1 MGNGITHFLKATI
14 AVENC
19 FLAAG
24 VTITLVAVVQSVGIV
39 LSWMR

>member
-1 MGNGITHFLKATI
+1 MSNGITRLLKATI

-24 VTITLVAVVQSVGIV
+24 VTITAVTVVQSVGIV
-39 LSWMR
+39 VSWLR